1 MSEEHHL
8 PPSYSIQRWLFST
21 NHKDIGTLYIVTS
34 LYFLF
39 IGGALGL
46 LVRVQLTVPN
56 NNFLTSAAFNQAFT
70 THGLLMVLWFLSP
83 FALGFANWIV
93 PLQIGARDLAFPRL
107 NALSYW
113 LYLFSG
119 ILVLM
124 SSAAGMP
131 DAGWTLYSPLTSAQ
145 FTPTLGLSIA
155 LSGLLLFIVSI
166 TIGSVNFIT
175 TIMKMRAPGM
185 KLMHMPMFTWGVL
198 LTVFMMLYAFPSL
211 LAGTIMLVADRTIGT
226 MYFSSSQGGAL
237 LWDHL
242 FWFFGHPE
250 VYIVL
255 FPAVGA
261 VCDIIPTFTRRP
273 LYGRKYIIMGLIAAV
288 LLSFGVWGHHMFATG
303 YDPLAAKIF
312 TVTTIA
318 ISLPFDIITI
328 AMLESLVK
336 GKVRLKTPMLFALGS
351 IALFIIGGITGVF
364 LGSVALD
371 YALRGTYFV
380 VAHFH
385 YVMVGGGVVA
395 LFGAFYY
402 WYPKITGRMYDE
414 GLGRAHFALS
424 IIGFTLAYFPMFL
437 NYEMPRRIVTFTE
450 PQWAFTNF
458 LSTIGG
464 FVFGLAQILMVYN
477 FYESLKTGAPAG
489 SNPWNGSTLEWAV
502 PSPPPHNDFDVIPRF
517 FADGTVK
524 LPGLAAFAN
533 GGTQTVSTAHVEH
546 AAMESH
552 LSHWPVALSGAAFTL
567 LLGILGI
574 TQLPAAS
581 FIQGMLYLGILF
593 MGFIL
598 GGLALYGFAKEK
610 FISHE
615 DHEAEGWPFKHVA
628 RFRMGVW
635 TFLASEVVLFG
646 TFISAYVFI
655 RAGTLDWPA
664 IDTVFL
670 IEHGAIN
677 TFILLTSSFTAVLA
691 LVYSKRKSK
700 AGLVGSLLVTVF
712 LGLWFLF
719 NKATE
724 WQELFHEGHTFNSS
738 VVMSTY
744 YVTTGAHGAHVIG
757 GLVAM
762 TILIGGALKG
772 RHMGEHGSETIHN
785 YGLYWH
791 IVDIIWIFLFPLFYL
806 I

>member
-1 MSEEHHL
+1 
-8 PPSYSIQRWLFST
+8 
-21 NHKDIGTLYIVTS
+21 
-34 LYFLF
+34 
-39 IGGALGL
+39 
-46 LVRVQLTVPN
+46 
-56 NNFLTSAAFNQAFT
+56 
-70 THGLLMVLWFLSP
+70 
-83 FALGFANWIV
+83 
-93 PLQIGARDLAFPRL
+93 
-107 NALSYW
+107 
-113 LYLFSG
+113 
-119 ILVLM
+119 
-124 SSAAGMP
+124 
-131 DAGWTLYSPLTSAQ
+131 
-145 FTPTLGLSIA
+145 
-155 LSGLLLFIVSI
+155 
-166 TIGSVNFIT
+166 
-175 TIMKMRAPGM
+175 MKMRAPGM

-226 MYFSSSQGGAL
+226 MYFSSPQGGSL

-351 IALFIIGGITGVF
+351 ISLFVIGGITGVF

-402 WYPKITGRMYDE
+402 WYPKITGKMYDE
-414 GLGRAHFALS
+414 GLGKAHFALS
-424 IIGFTLAYFPMFL
+424 IIGFTLLYFPMFL

-464 FVFGLAQILMVYN
+464 FVFGLAQILMLYN
-477 FYESLKTGAPAG
+477 FYESLKAGAPAG

-502 PSPPPHNDFDVIPRF
+502 ASPPPHNDFDVIPRF
-517 FADGTVK
+517 SAEGTVK

-533 GGTQTVSTAHVEH
+533 GGTQTVSTAHVEP

-552 LSHWPVALSGAAFTL
+552 LSHWPVALSGAVFTL

-574 TQLPAAS
+574 TQIPAAS

-628 RFRMGVW
+628 RLRMGIW

-646 TFISAYVFI
+646 TFISAYIFI

-670 IEHGAIN
+670 IQHGAIN

-691 LVYSKRKSK
+691 LVYSKRESK

-724 WQELFHEGHTFNSS
+724 WQELFREGHTFNSS

-806 I
+806 L